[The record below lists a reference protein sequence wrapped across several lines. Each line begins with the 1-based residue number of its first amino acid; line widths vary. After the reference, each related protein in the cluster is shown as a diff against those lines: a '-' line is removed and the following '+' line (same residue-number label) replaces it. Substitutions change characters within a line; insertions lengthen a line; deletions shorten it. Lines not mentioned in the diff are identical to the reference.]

1 MEFTKDFL
9 GFWKGLTKFI
19 NEQGYWRMTK
29 VVLFVAF
36 TICLI
41 YLAKS
46 FGESF
51 DAKMI
56 FQKEIVKEAII
67 ETNEENKITH
77 DVQMKARRQIKPE
90 ITKLLKETLLKMN
103 ADRAFIIELHNGSN
117 NTAGLPFLHCTM
129 TYEEV
134 ANGIEPADEDYQ
146 NLTLSRFS
154 FPQYL
159 HNNDFWIG
167 YVNEGKDI
175 DGKIVKKLTSND
187 VTFIAITTIKSE
199 ECELGYYGFVYC
211 HGHAPIDKVDIV
223 QNMLTNVQ
231 YISKLLDRHNEYE

>member
-19 NEQGYWRMTK
+19 NEQGYWKMTK
-29 VVLFVAF
+29 VVLFVSF
-36 TICLI
+36 TICMI

-51 DAKMI
+51 DAKMV

-67 ETNEENKITH
+67 ESNEQSKLYHSE
-77 DVQMKARRQIKPE
+77 QMQIREE
-90 ITKLLKETLLKMN
+90 IRPQVSQILKESLSKLH
-103 ADRAFIIELHNGSN
+103 ADRTFVIELHNGSN
-117 NTAGLPFLHCTM
+117 NTAGLPFIHCTM

-134 ANGIEPADEDYQ
+134 AKGIEPADEDYQ

-159 HNNDFWIG
+159 HENDFWCG
-167 YVNEGKDI
+167 YVKDGDSI
-175 DGKIVKKLTSND
+175 DAKIAKKLTIIEAINIIM
-187 VTFIAITTIKSE
+187 IAIDARLIHVFCLKKKCFFIVAIITRIKNAWQ
-199 ECELGYYGFVYC
+199 GNT
-211 HGHAPIDKVDIV
+211 HAF
-223 QNMLTNVQ
+223 
-231 YISKLLDRHNEYE
+231 